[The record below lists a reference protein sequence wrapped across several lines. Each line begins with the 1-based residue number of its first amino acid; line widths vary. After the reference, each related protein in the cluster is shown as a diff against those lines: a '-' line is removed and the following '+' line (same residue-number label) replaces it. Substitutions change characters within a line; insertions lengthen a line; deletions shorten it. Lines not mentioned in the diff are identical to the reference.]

1 MKRSVLIPV
10 ALSAAAALVLA
21 GCSASSE
28 QAPEETS
35 SATASAPAP
44 SVTTDAAG
52 VPQPILDAGLGEL
65 STEELID
72 TLDQTA
78 LADRTEDFM
87 ASVRYDELL
96 VLTDGSEESMPLT
109 GDEFYVSFAPY
120 VNQTHDC
127 YYHSLTT
134 CTGELGNADIHVTV
148 TSDAGEV
155 LVDEDMTTFDN
166 GFVGLWLPRDIEAT
180 LEVTYGDLSLTQD
193 IATGEEDPTCL
204 TTTQLG

>member
-1 MKRSVLIPV
+1 
-10 ALSAAAALVLA
+10 
-21 GCSASSE
+21 
-28 QAPEETS
+28 
-35 SATASAPAP
+35 
-44 SVTTDAAG
+44 
-52 VPQPILDAGLGEL
+52 
-65 STEELID
+65 
-72 TLDQTA
+72 
-78 LADRTEDFM
+78 
-87 ASVRYDELL
+87 
-96 VLTDGSEESMPLT
+96 MPLT

-204 TTTQLG
+204 TTTQRG